1 MMLLNAASSFDNNIP
16 FNSTNVALEH
26 FSKGPVSHEVRVI
39 SDYTSPLS
47 RLEVVVRDNNIIVR
61 QLKNRSS
68 QLSFRERVEDLF
80 GEMCDFDERQQE
92 LYNQMLERKPAKK
105 KIVF

>member
-1 MMLLNAASSFDNNIP
+1 MMFNALSSSDNNIP
-16 FNSTNVALEH
+16 FNGTIVALEH
-26 FSKGPVSHEVRVI
+26 FSKGPVSYEVRVI
-39 SDYTSPLS
+39 PDYASPLS
-47 RLEVVVRDNNIIVR
+47 CLEVVVRDNNIIVR